1 MDAGI
6 ILGSNEYSS
15 LMFAAIEAGMRT
27 SMGDNVI
34 MFVTMD
40 GALAFLRNPIIKKTT
55 DTSKKMEED
64 GQDFVKYLRE
74 AKESGLLKI
83 YICYFAAELHKLHKK
98 DMSELVDDIWG
109 ITKFSI
115 ETESSQIISI
125 W

>member
-6 ILGSNEYSS
+6 IVGSNEYSS
-15 LMFAAIEAGMRT
+15 LMYAAIVAGMRT

-34 MFVTMD
+34 MFITMD
-40 GALAFLRNPIIKKTT
+40 GALAFLKNPVVKKTT
-55 DTSKKMEED
+55 DTSRKMDEE
-64 GQDFVKYLRE
+64 GQDFRKFLKE
-74 AKESGLLKI
+74 AKESGLLKM
-83 YICYFAAELHKLHKK
+83 YVCYFAAELHKLHKK
-98 DMSELVDDIWG
+98 DLDDMIDDIWG